1 MPVDGR
7 PPLIERIDPR
17 VNLAPATETQQ
28 RRESVPQSDRWH
40 HSPPQADPWHESPP
54 PDDRWNRPAASDN
67 PSDLTDVGGWSP
79 PIARRES
86 RPAPPAAT
94 PWPDQSAGAAPTH
107 GERDY
112 REPSYPQPTYAE
124 PSYPQPA
131 YAEPSYPQPAYPQPA
146 YAEPMAPEII
156 WTVDPTDDEPTAV
169 GPAVPLEPPRHW
181 HDQRAAHDDMRPNGH
196 EYLGPAG
203 AQPGRTAPE
212 LVDPP
217 ASPHRT
223 GVFHGGASDGASG
236 LAHAAPFQADS
247 TQAYAAQ
254 AYNTQAHAPQ
264 AHAAPAHP
272 RTAPF
277 DSEATALIPRV
288 TPGAGPQAEATALI
302 PALRVPANSGVTIP
316 VAPRAA
322 PSSEHNEAVDG
333 ADDSSHGVKVVPL
346 RPVHTEEGYRSV
358 YSHLTRRTPGSI
370 VREVIRGL
378 GELCITLGM
387 VLLLFAAYE
396 VWGKTAAVNA
406 HQNDLNSQLAQD
418 WGARAPTVGPT
429 PSAGPKTNALPPP
442 DGKAIARLYIP
453 RIGKQWIVVQGVTPA
468 DIRFAPGHY
477 PTSAMPGQVGNFS
490 VAGHRTP
497 AIFWDLDQLQ
507 NNDEIVVET
516 KDTWYVYRMNRSQ
529 IVLPTAV
536 QVVAPVPDEPGKKA
550 TQAMLTIT
558 TCNPKFN
565 NYQRLVV
572 HATLDPSQTRAHDK
586 GRPASLGS

>member
-28 RRESVPQSDRWH
+28 WRESVPQSDRWH
-40 HSPPQADPWHESPP
+40 HSPPQADPRHESPP
-54 PDDRWNRPAASDN
+54 PGDRWNRPAASDN

-79 PIARRES
+79 PIARREP

-94 PWPDQSAGAAPTH
+94 PWPDQSTGAAPAYA
-107 GERDY
+107 ERDY
-112 REPSYPQPTYAE
+112 REPSYPERSYAEPTYQEPTYAE
-124 PSYPQPA
+124 PYYP
-131 YAEPSYPQPAYPQPA
+131 EP
-146 YAEPMAPEII
+146 
-156 WTVDPTDDEPTAV
+156 D
-169 GPAVPLEPPRHW
+169 
-181 HDQRAAHDDMRPNGH
+181 
-196 EYLGPAG
+196 
-203 AQPGRTAPE
+203 
-212 LVDPP
+212 
-217 ASPHRT
+217 
-223 GVFHGGASDGASG
+223 
-236 LAHAAPFQADS
+236 
-247 TQAYAAQ
+247 YAAQ

-264 AHAAPAHP
+264 AHAVPAPAAPAHP

-277 DSEATALIPRV
+277 DSEATALIPRI

-302 PALRVPANSGVTIP
+302 PALRVPATSGVTIP
-316 VAPRAA
+316 VAPRGA
-322 PSSEHNEAVDG
+322 PSSEHNEAADG

-370 VREVIRGL
+370 IREVIRGL